1 MAFFSYF
8 QICQRLLGIN
18 FTPDRFPSQR
28 RWVRE
33 GLFAPE
39 SLRVQRS
46 DEARFM
52 VRKPLSLCDTEDSS
66 SYCEG
71 QSLSKNYEF
80 VDWAQKEIKVRGF
93 EFTDQNICNDDQLAT
108 YLSNEVSRQFMTLI
122 DNLMNKLDADIFAE
136 IYPQIK
142 PSIAGVDKV
151 ILGSLSQNVMI
162 PNLSWDAKIKAW
174 EQSDFDSM
182 KEWDYISGRKGK
194 EFVNAANVA
203 EGGDGYIYFSRN
215 VVGDELYQI
224 ARGSYYIMQKSAL
237 QAGFYANAAPQS
249 MDAIF
254 AQLNGMKRDTT
265 EKMVF
270 QLREPSTGVIIDIV
284 VTKTTNCNDKFSKWV
299 ITPSIEYQLYVP
311 TVEGCTHPAPHMY
324 KYNVCGL
331 PEPVC
336 TNTTPSYIAP
346 RLCVTP
352 SAVTGCASAAYGSA
366 IALSN
371 PAPLGSAVV
380 TSPYGIDISTEI
392 GVINA
397 INTALQGVVNGGMV
411 APIGSQIE
419 YQGTYLQLGVTYTVT
434 LACGGSFTFTLGQCV
449 GVPQPNNI
457 VTPAITIKRAR
468 VDFTEDGTSTN
479 DFLNEI
485 VVFGKPNI
493 VVNLPLANV
502 VGIQAVLDAYMLAQG
517 IQGTVQYSYF
527 GALPGGQSWFDIVA
541 VTNAMFDLANYET
554 NGVPFQSTNFA

>member
-1 MAFFSYF
+1 MSFFKYF
-8 QICQRLLGIN
+8 QICQEVLNVNFRADRL
-18 FTPDRFPSQR
+18 PSQR
-28 RWVRE
+28 RWIRE

-39 SLRVQRS
+39 SIRVQES
-46 DEARFM
+46 GAARFI
-52 VRKPLSLCDTEDSS
+52 VRKPLSLCDLGEST

-71 QSLSKNYEF
+71 QSLSKNYEEIP
-80 VDWAQKEIKVRGF
+80 WAQKQVMGNGF
-93 EFTDQNICNDDQLAT
+93 EFSDENLCDDGLAT
-108 YLSNEVSRQFMTLI
+108 FLSTEVADQFLLLI

-142 PSIAGVDKV
+142 ASIAGVNTV
-151 ILGSLSQNVMI
+151 VLGSLSQNVMI

-194 EFVNAANVA
+194 EFVNAARLG
-203 EGGDGYIYFSRN
+203 EGADGYIYFSRN

-224 ARGSYYIMQKSAL
+224 ARGSYFVMQKKAL
-237 QAGFYANAAPQS
+237 KAGFYANNAPQT
-249 MDAIF
+249 AEQIF
-254 AQLNGMKRDTT
+254 RTLNGVKREMAD
-265 EKMVF
+265 KMVF

-284 VTKTTNCNDKFSKWV
+284 VTKTTGCNDEFSKWV
-299 ITPSIEYQLYVP
+299 ITPSIKYQLYVP

-331 PEPVC
+331 PEPIC
-336 TNTTPSYIAP
+336 TNTTPAYIAP

-380 TSPYGIDISTEI
+380 TSPYGIDISTDFGI
-392 GVINA
+392 INA

-434 LACGGSFTFTLGQCV
+434 LACGGNFTFELGQCV

-457 VTPAITIKRAR
+457 VTPAMTIKRAR
-468 VDFTEDGTSTN
+468 VDFTEDASATN
-479 DFLNEI
+479 DTITTIE
-485 VVFGKPNI
+485 VVGKPDI
-493 VVNLPLANV
+493 VIGLPMANV
-502 VGIQAVLDAYMLAQG
+502 TGIQAVLDAYMLSEG
-517 IQGTVQYSYF
+517 IQGVAQYSYF
-527 GALPGGQSWFDIVA
+527 GAPTGGQSYFDIVV
-541 VTNAMFDLANYET
+541 VTNAMFDLVQYES
-554 NGVPFQSTNFA
+554 NGVPFQVSNFA

>member
-18 FTPDRFPSQR
+18 FTPDRLPSQR
-28 RWVRE
+28 RWIRE

-142 PSIAGVDKV
+142 PSIAGISQLV
-151 ILGSLSQNVMI
+151 LGGVSEGMPFVNR
-162 PNLSWDAKIKAW
+162 NWAAKIKSW
-174 EQSDFDSM
+174 ERANFDSM
-182 KEWDYISGRKGK
+182 KEWDYIAGQKATEYDSMAGIS
-194 EFVNAANVA
+194 
-203 EGGDGYIYFSRN
+203 EGADDYIHFSRN
-215 VVGDELYQI
+215 VAGDELYQI

-265 EKMVF
+265 DKMVF

-311 TVEGCTHPAPHMY
+311 TVEGCTYPAPHMY
-324 KYNVCGL
+324 KYTLCGI

-336 TNTTPSYIAP
+336 QNSTPAYIAP

-352 SAVTGCASAAYGSA
+352 SSVTGCASAAYGSA

-380 TSPYGIDISTEI
+380 TSPYGIDISTEL
-392 GVINA
+392 GRINA
-397 INTALQGVVNGGMV
+397 INTALQGVVNGGIV
-411 APIGSQIE
+411 APVGSQIE
-419 YQGTYLQLGVTYTVT
+419 YQGSYLQLGVTYTVT
-434 LACGGSFTFTLGQCV
+434 LACGGSFAFTLGECV

-457 VTPAITIKRAR
+457 VTPAMTIKVATANW
-468 VDFTEDGTSTN
+468 TEDASVAN
-479 DFLNEI
+479 DTLTEI
-485 VVFGKPNI
+485 VVVGKPVI
-493 VVNLPLANV
+493 SVGLPMANV
-502 VGIQAVLDAYMLAQG
+502 AGIQAVLDAYMLAQG
-517 IQGTVQYSYF
+517 ITGTLQYQYIQGADGETSLF
-527 GALPGGQSWFDIVA
+527 NIIA
-541 VTNAMFDLANYET
+541 VTNAIFDLVQYEV
-554 NGVPFQSTNFA
+554 NGVPFQVANFV